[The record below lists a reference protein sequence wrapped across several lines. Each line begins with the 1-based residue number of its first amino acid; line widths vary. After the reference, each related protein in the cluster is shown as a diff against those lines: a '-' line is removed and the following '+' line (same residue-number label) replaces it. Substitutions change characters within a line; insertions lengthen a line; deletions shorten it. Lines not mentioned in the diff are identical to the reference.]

1 MRSTKSPMLASAIV
15 VAGLAGAVA
24 LGYSVPKI
32 GSAFLASSTMTTA
45 APASSEAAAIQV
57 AERRD
62 PASKAPAAPGTGDVR
77 VDAPHTSVNVDKDR
91 GRVRVEAPHTQVQVD
106 PDQGRV
112 RVRAP
117 YVNLDIRW

>member
-1 MRSTKSPMLASAIV
+1 MRSMKSPMLASALV
-15 VAGLAGAVA
+15 VAGVASAVA
-24 LGYSVPKI
+24 LGYGLPRI
-32 GSAFLASSTMTTA
+32 GSAYFGSTTMTTA
-45 APASSEAAAIQV
+45 ATAAPEATPIHV
-57 AERRD
+57 AERTD
-62 PASKAPAAPGTGDVR
+62 PASKAPAAPGNGVR
-77 VDAPHTSVNVDKDR
+77 VDAPNARVNVDKDR